1 MDYNEYRNEYQ
12 KIILKESLKRGIS
25 VKQRLME
32 TIRNSDKQE
41 MLELFLQTN
50 DFDGQIKSDELM
62 LQDLGDD
69 EEFKELIENDIE
81 ATKELKKTAEDRLKE
96 LKEQE
101 KDKDEEKEQDD
112 EKWQESEDDEHDEHS
127 GKAHNSEQNSSSVNN
142 DVENYQDIQFIMPI
156 SRDRFPVYGSQE
168 YYVANIKHQVNISIN
183 LMQRIKANIDRCPS
197 PMMLMYMDGEKE
209 FFDGVQDLARNIHT
223 MPGCDEELKML
234 TEEQIK
240 AAQDVKDTVDKYIE
254 QYRERAEKDSKDKD
268 EETTSLK
275 EMEDKLQQ
283 QEDKEKDE
291 KETDEL
297 EQEDEELEQDDDG
310 LEQESEELEQDDDST
325 PRKSWE
331 LPPKQKEEIQRS
343 TQQVAQEHMERQAN
357 PQPVQEQP
365 TIEAS
370 SGFDR

>member
-112 EKWQESEDDEHDEHS
+112 EKWQES
-127 GKAHNSEQNSSSVNN
+127 
-142 DVENYQDIQFIMPI
+142 
-156 SRDRFPVYGSQE
+156 
-168 YYVANIKHQVNISIN
+168 
-183 LMQRIKANIDRCPS
+183 
-197 PMMLMYMDGEKE
+197 
-209 FFDGVQDLARNIHT
+209 
-223 MPGCDEELKML
+223 
-234 TEEQIK
+234 
-240 AAQDVKDTVDKYIE
+240 
-254 QYRERAEKDSKDKD
+254 
-268 EETTSLK
+268 
-275 EMEDKLQQ
+275 
-283 QEDKEKDE
+283 
-291 KETDEL
+291 
-297 EQEDEELEQDDDG
+297 
-310 LEQESEELEQDDDST
+310 
-325 PRKSWE
+325 
-331 LPPKQKEEIQRS
+331 
-343 TQQVAQEHMERQAN
+343 
-357 PQPVQEQP
+357 
-365 TIEAS
+365 
-370 SGFDR
+370 